1 MNTSWQPDLEAYSG
15 PKYLALSRAL
25 RDAVRKGALTEGS
38 RLPPVRDL
46 AWALGVTPGTVARAY
61 QIATQD
67 GLLEATVGR
76 GTFVAAARP
85 RLGPATDLLHAPQAG
100 AFPRGLPKP
109 GVVDLRPPQVPEVGQ
124 SAAIRDT
131 MTALVA
137 AGADHYLDYQ
147 SVRGDHHVR
156 AAMAAY
162 LADFG
167 VGPADVD
174 DMALTL
180 GGQSAINIVLQCAL
194 RGDRPVIF
202 AEELAYPG
210 FRHAARLNRA
220 EVVPVALDAEGMRA
234 DALDRAARATRGRL
248 VCVTTE
254 AQNPTTVRMSP
265 ERRAQIVAVARAHDL
280 QILEDDCFAAGTP
293 EIPALRAV
301 APERTWLIAS
311 LSKSL
316 AAGLRFGAV
325 LCPPGLGEAARLAA
339 QHGYFGVPGPVLD
352 IVHSLLVS
360 GRAAELRSLVQAEF
374 DRRLGIT
381 LNALGR
387 FDVTWQKGL
396 AFVWLRLPQGW
407 RASSFLREAEARGVL
422 MRSADEYALVDGHA
436 PNAVRIALAGGPP
449 EDRFAAA
456 MQTLADLLDRPPNAA
471 FD

>member
-1 MNTSWQPDLEAYSG
+1 MNTSWQPDLGSFTG

-25 RDAVRKGALTEGS
+25 REAVRSGSLAEGT

-46 AWALGVTPGTVARAY
+46 AWTLGITPGTVARAY

-85 RLGPATDLLHAPQAG
+85 RLGPATDLMHAPHA
-100 AFPRGLPKP
+100 AATPRGLPKP
-109 GVVDLRPPQVPEVGQ
+109 GFIDLRPPQLPEVGQ
-124 SAAIRDT
+124 SDAIREAMAAIVSAT
-131 MTALVA
+131 TS
-137 AGADHYLDYQ
+137 HYLDYQ
-147 SVRGDHHVR
+147 SVRGDRHVR
-156 AAMAAY
+156 TAMATY
-162 LADFG
+162 LSDFG

-194 RGDRPVIF
+194 RGDRPLIF

-220 EVVPVALDAEGMRA
+220 EVVPIALDADGMRA
-234 DALDRAARATRGRL
+234 DALDRACRATRGRL

-265 ERRAQIVAVARAHDL
+265 ERRAEIVAVARAHDL
-280 QILEDDCFAAGTP
+280 QILEDDCFSAGSP
-293 EIPALRAV
+293 GLPALRAV

-360 GRAAELRSLVQAEF
+360 GRAAELRGLVQAEY
-374 DRRLGIT
+374 DRRLGIA
-381 LNALGR
+381 LNVLGR
-387 FDVTWQKGL
+387 FDVSWQKGL
-396 AFVWLRLPQGW
+396 AFIWLRLPQGW
-407 RASSFLREAEARGVL
+407 RASSFTREAEARGIL
-422 MRSADEYALVDGHA
+422 IRSADEYALVDGHA
-436 PNAVRIALAGGPP
+436 PNAVRIGLAGGPP
-449 EDRFAAA
+449 EAAFAAA
-456 MQTLADLLDRPPNAA
+456 MRTLADLLDRPPNAA